1 MAVQF
6 KPLVFSFFKS
16 SKSFPTLL
24 RTLSTTPPTPTQ
36 RKYTPRRTLMYVP
49 GNDDRKL
56 SKIPQLGADCI
67 CLDCEDGV
75 SVNKKVA
82 ARENIAKLLE
92 TGEIDFGR
100 SECSVRVNSVDSG
113 LCEEDME
120 AILGGDKLPHAV
132 HLPKVENVEQLEWFA
147 GKFNAVIK
155 KAPERKI
162 GLIMF
167 VESAA
172 ALIDLPNILRASV
185 QLSDDSFFVPEA
197 VVFGSDDFVADIGAT
212 RTPEATE
219 LVYARQAIV
228 TAAKAFRLQAID
240 LVHIDYKDLE
250 GLERQ
255 SIEGARMGFTGK
267 QVIHPG
273 QISVVNQAFSPS
285 ADRIAWAK
293 ELVEEFRVH
302 ENEGKGA
309 FTFRG
314 AMIDMPLVKQ
324 AINILQMADMQ

>member
-1 MAVQF
+1 
-6 KPLVFSFFKS
+6 
-16 SKSFPTLL
+16 
-24 RTLSTTPPTPTQ
+24 
-36 RKYTPRRTLMYVP
+36 MYVP

-75 SVNKKVA
+75 SVNKKVD
-82 ARENIAKLLE
+82 ARNNIAKLLQSR
-92 TGEIDFGR
+92 EIDFGR

-120 AILGGDKLPHAV
+120 IILGGENLPQAV
-132 HLPKVENVEQLEWFA
+132 HLPKVESVDQLDWFA
-147 GKFNAVIK
+147 AKFNSVLH

-167 VESAA
+167 IESAA
-172 ALIDLPNILRASV
+172 ALIDLPKILRASV
-185 QLSDDSFFVPEA
+185 QLSDDSYFVPEA

-240 LVHIDYKDLE
+240 LVHIDYKDLV

-255 SIEGARMGFTGK
+255 SLEGARMGFTGK

-273 QISVVNQAFSPS
+273 QIRVVNQAFSPS
-285 ADRIAWAK
+285 AERIDWAR
-293 ELVEEFRVH
+293 ELVQEFRVH
-302 ENEGKGA
+302 EAEGKGA

-324 AINILQMADMQ
+324 AINILQMADLD